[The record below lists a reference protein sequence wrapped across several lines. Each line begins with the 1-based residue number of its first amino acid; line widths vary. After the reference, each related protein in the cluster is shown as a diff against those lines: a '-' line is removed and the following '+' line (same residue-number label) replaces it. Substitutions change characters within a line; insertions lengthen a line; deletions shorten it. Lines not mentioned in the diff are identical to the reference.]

1 MGALFTH
8 VTSQSA
14 SALVV
19 LGLQDFPMLFAST
32 IVHRT
37 RHNLPVLLWCL
48 ACRIF
53 PCCSHQLLYIARVM
67 VLLPCVSLGTP
78 EPLVFVIS
86 HAYMALVMM
95 QLLEQDQWPASSA
108 INSTFVQI

>member
-1 MGALFTH
+1 MTNRMCRATAGSLVDSQHFTICQR
-8 VTSQSA
+8 SRD
-14 SALVV
+14 LVV
-19 LGLQDFPMLFAST
+19 FGLQDFSILFAST
-32 IVHRT
+32 IVHHMCYGT
-37 RHNLPVLLWCL
+37 RNTGVS
-48 ACRIF
+48 
-53 PCCSHQLLYIARVM
+53 CS
-67 VLLPCVSLGTP
+67 CVSLGTP